1 MARRRRRRSHLSGSR
16 KRACKFGV
24 NKRTG
29 SCLKSKR
36 KRR

>member
-1 MARRRRRRSHLSGSR
+1 MAASVARR
-16 KRACKFGV
+16 KRHCEYGV

-36 KRR
+36 SRR